1 MDTLV
6 VIFLSGLSWGVV
18 LFLMACG
25 LSLTMG
31 VMGIVNLA
39 HGSFF
44 MIGAYVGYIV
54 AKQGGNQFFPIAVLA
69 GAVAGGLVG
78 LLIEQTFLRHLYK
91 QPFDEMLLTI
101 GFVYILGNIVLWIAG
116 GAPRFLMPPP
126 FLNASVKIGHLAFP
140 VYRLVLIGIGLTI
153 AMCLWW
159 LQDKTRMGAIIRAG
173 MDDKEM
179 VTGLGLNY
187 RLISSMVFF
196 VGALLAGLAG
206 LLGGPIVGM
215 EPEMSW
221 PILLL
226 AMAVVIIGGM
236 GSVQGAL
243 LGAVMIG
250 LLDSFTKAT
259 LPGLVDFV
267 SYLAFVI
274 ILLIKPA
281 GLLGK
286 RQI

>member
-1 MDTLV
+1 
-6 VIFLSGLSWGVV
+6 
-18 LFLMACG
+18 
-25 LSLTMG
+25 
-31 VMGIVNLA
+31 
-39 HGSFF
+39 
-44 MIGAYVGYIV
+44 
-54 AKQGGNQFFPIAVLA
+54 
-69 GAVAGGLVG
+69 
-78 LLIEQTFLRHLYK
+78 
-91 QPFDEMLLTI
+91 
-101 GFVYILGNIVLWIAG
+101 
-116 GAPRFLMPPP
+116 
-126 FLNASVKIGHLAFP
+126 
-140 VYRLVLIGIGLTI
+140 
-153 AMCLWW
+153 
-159 LQDKTRMGAIIRAG
+159 MGAIIRAG